1 MFTTTKSICIF
12 CAIAAGGWVLN
23 DTAAAQSGGGRRI
36 TLQEVQARTNGKL
49 PDLARLT
56 VDVAKYHRR
65 AVQSDY
71 FPKLDGFFANLH
83 ANKFMG
89 QRIQVA
95 RLGATAT
102 LPLLD
107 KDQTIA
113 WATFTQPVTPLFKV
127 RQAVDIAKAD
137 ERIAQTKANLMNSQ
151 VAGNATRIYF
161 ELLIAQRRQAAT
173 EARVKKI
180 EPGLHITTNVALTVD
195 AFADRRAAFL
205 EASKE
210 AITASGRVTEL
221 MHSLNALIGF
231 APETE
236 LELAAPEP
244 QTDIISLQEVT
255 QQAQANSLEV
265 VEAEQT
271 AAKAEAAARLAKL
284 DYVPDV
290 AVVGGYVYQ
299 TSIPALPRDF
309 SFIGVMASVNIFDF
323 GKRENTLSERRAG
336 VELARANVDL
346 VKAKVAANAQKAY
359 LDLQRMRKLRDL
371 TRQMAAG
378 YQSELVGYAGLRPEG
393 AAERA
398 LAEAEMFQAE
408 LDYRDAYSQLRR
420 VIDGQ

>member
-1 MFTTTKSICIF
+1 MFTKTKSICIF
-12 CAIAAGGWVLN
+12 CAIAAGGWLLN
-23 DTAAAQSGGGRRI
+23 DNLAAQSGGSRRI
-36 TLQEVQARTNGKL
+36 TLQEVQARTTSAL

-65 AVQSDY
+65 AVQADY
-71 FPKLDGFFANLH
+71 FPKLDGFFSNLH
-83 ANKFMG
+83 TNKFMG

-102 LPLLD
+102 LPLVD
-107 KDQTIA
+107 KDSTVA

-127 RQAVDIAKAD
+127 RQAVDIARAD
-137 ERIAQTKANLMNSQ
+137 ETIAQTKANLMNSQ
-151 VAGNATRIYF
+151 VAGNAARIYF
-161 ELLIAQRRQAAT
+161 ELLIAQRRQTAA
-173 EARVKKI
+173 EAKVKRI
-180 EPGLHITTNVALTVD
+180 EPGLQIATNVAFSTD
-195 AFADRRAAFL
+195 TIADRRTAFL

-210 AITASGRVTEL
+210 LITEGSRVAEL
-221 MHSLNALIGF
+221 MHSLNTLIGF

-244 QTDIISLQEVT
+244 QTESFSLKEVT

-271 AAKAEAAARLAKL
+271 VAKAEAAARLSKL

-290 AVVGGYVYQ
+290 AVVGGYTYQ
-299 TSIPALPRDF
+299 TLIPALPRDF
-309 SFIGVMASVNIFDF
+309 TFIGVIASVNIFDF
-323 GKRENTLSERRAG
+323 GKRENTLNERKAG
-336 VELARANVDL
+336 VELARANVDM

-371 TRQMAAG
+371 TRQMAAT
-378 YQSELVGYAGLRPEG
+378 YQTATVSYQGSKPED
-393 AAERA
+393 AADRA

-408 LDYRDAYSQLRR
+408 LDYREAYSQLKR